1 MILSDGTVL
10 EGHFECG
17 EITNLALSNASF
29 STGIDPVPTLTFT
42 LTLTLTLT

>member
-1 MILSDGTVL
+1 VL

-29 STGIDPVPTLTFT
+29 STGVAERGVRVRVRVTPREE
-42 LTLTLTLT
+42 

>member
-1 MILSDGTVL
+1 MMACALFLPLKVILADGTVL

-29 STGIDPVPTLTFT
+29 STGIDEPT
-42 LTLTLTLT
+42 

>member
-1 MILSDGTVL
+1 MRAIPTPKVILADGTVL

-29 STGIDPVPTLTFT
+29 STGNIIDEPT
-42 LTLTLTLT
+42 